1 METFKN
7 TDKPVAV
14 LGNFTDVNKLVHAA
28 EKVRDAGYRDF
39 DIYTPYPVHGLD
51 KAMGVKRTILPYI
64 SFGAA
69 MFGLANGLGLQLW
82 TGAIDY
88 PLNIGGKPF
97 FAWQFAVPVTFE
109 LTILCCAIATV
120 VGMFALCKL
129 PRWHNNLDNDEGF
142 RRATDDTFVVA
153 IQSTDKRFSAE
164 QTRHFLN
171 GLGATDVRLV
181 EA

>member
-1 METFKN
+1 METIQ
-7 TDKPVAV
+7 TVETPVAV

-69 MFGLANGLGLQLW
+69 IFGLVNAVGLQLW

-97 FAWQFAVPVTFE
+97 FAWEFSVPVAFE
-109 LTILCCAIATV
+109 LTVLCCAIATV

-129 PRWHNNLDNDEGF
+129 PRWHNSLDNDEGF

-164 QTRHFLN
+164 QTKSFLN
-171 GLGATDVRLV
+171 GLGASDVRLV
-181 EA
+181 QA